1 MVPLYPLRFRP
12 IPRQYL
18 WGGQRLAASLGKKVP
33 PGEKLAESW
42 EIVDHG
48 PDQSVV
54 EFGPLA
60 ETTLG
65 RLVREQ
71 GSELLGR
78 HHPLPNS
85 LLEKGATAGL
95 SSSAGGKS
103 GENTAGQAS
112 SGTRNSRNRLFQ
124 RAAGFPLLL
133 KFLDAAAPLSVQ
145 VHLDDARAARLDPPE
160 SGKTEAWVV
169 LEAAPGGTIYA
180 GLKRG
185 VDRETLAAAI
195 SRGNCR
201 DCLHSFEPSP
211 GDCVLLPAGTVHA
224 LGAGLMVVEV
234 QQSSDVTYRL
244 FDWNRVGTDGR
255 PRPLHVEQGLDAIDF
270 DRGPVEPQRPRATDR
285 PEVSRLV
292 DCEKFVLDR
301 WDFDCRLSVGGD
313 GRCHVIA
320 VLEGAVRIE
329 GDPADSPLPRGGT
342 ALLPA
347 SLGNVRLTAQG
358 RTILLDVYLP

>member
-65 RLVREQ
+65 RLVGER

-78 HHPLPNS
+78 HHPLP
-85 LLEKGATAGL
+85 
-95 SSSAGGKS
+95 
-103 GENTAGQAS
+103 
-112 SGTRNSRNRLFQ
+112 
-124 RAAGFPLLL
+124 GFPLLL
-133 KFLDAAAPLSVQ
+133 KFLDAAATLSVQ
-145 VHLDDARAARLDPPE
+145 VHPDDACAARLDPPE

-255 PRPLHVEQGLDAIDF
+255 PRPLHVEQGLAAIDF
-270 DRGPVEPQRPRATDR
+270 DRGPVEPQRPRAPDR
-285 PEVSRLV
+285 PEVCRLV

>member
-1 MVPLYPLRFRP
+1 MLRPPMVPLYPLRFRP
-12 IPRQYL
+12 IPRRYL
-18 WGGQRLAASLGKKVP
+18 WGGRRLATSLGKKVP
-33 PGEKLAESW
+33 PGENWAESW

-65 RLVREQ
+65 RLVRER

-78 HHPLPNS
+78 HHPQP
-85 LLEKGATAGL
+85 
-95 SSSAGGKS
+95 
-103 GENTAGQAS
+103 
-112 SGTRNSRNRLFQ
+112 R
-124 RAAGFPLLL
+124 FPLLL

-145 VHLDDARAARLDPPE
+145 VHPDDARAARLDPPE
-160 SGKTEAWVV
+160 LGKTEAWVV

-195 SRGNCR
+195 RRGNCR

-211 GDCVLLPAGTVHA
+211 GDCILLPAGTVHA
-224 LGAGLMVVEV
+224 LGAGLLVVEV

-255 PRPLHVEQGLDAIDF
+255 PRSLHVEQGLDAIDF
-270 DRGPVEPQRPRATDR
+270 DRGPVEPQRPRKTDR

-301 WDFDCRLSVGGD
+301 WDFDCRLSAAAD

-347 SLGNVRLTAQG
+347 ALGNVRLTAQG
-358 RTILLDVYLP
+358 RTILLDAYLP

>member
-12 IPRQYL
+12 IPRRYL
-18 WGGQRLAASLGKKVP
+18 WGGRRLATSLGKKVP
-33 PGEKLAESW
+33 PGENWAESW
-42 EIVDHG
+42 EIVDLG

-65 RLVREQ
+65 RLVRER

-78 HHPLPNS
+78 HHPLP
-85 LLEKGATAGL
+85 
-95 SSSAGGKS
+95 
-103 GENTAGQAS
+103 
-112 SGTRNSRNRLFQ
+112 R
-124 RAAGFPLLL
+124 FPLLL
-133 KFLDAAAPLSVQ
+133 KFLDAAATLSVQ
-145 VHLDDARAARLDPPE
+145 VHPDDARATRLDPPE

-169 LEAAPGGTIYA
+169 LEAKPGGTIYA
-180 GLKRG
+180 GLKPG
-185 VDRETLAAAI
+185 VDRETLASAI
-195 SRGNCR
+195 RRGNCQ

-211 GDCVLLPAGTVHA
+211 DDCILLPAGTVHA
-224 LGAGLMVVEV
+224 LGAGLLVVEI

-270 DRGPVEPQRPRATDR
+270 DRGPVEPQRPRETDR

-292 DCEKFVLDR
+292 DGEKFVLDR
-301 WDFDCRLSVGGD
+301 WDFDCRLSAAVD
-313 GRCHVIA
+313 DRCHLIA

>member
-1 MVPLYPLRFRP
+1 MVSLYPLRFRP
-12 IPRQYL
+12 IPRRYL

-65 RLVREQ
+65 WLVRER

-78 HHPLPNS
+78 HHPQP
-85 LLEKGATAGL
+85 
-95 SSSAGGKS
+95 
-103 GENTAGQAS
+103 
-112 SGTRNSRNRLFQ
+112 R
-124 RAAGFPLLL
+124 FPLLL
-133 KFLDAAAPLSVQ
+133 KFLDAAATLSVQ
-145 VHLDDARAARLDPPE
+145 VHPDDARAARLDPPE

-185 VDRETLAAAI
+185 VDRETLTAAI

-211 GDCVLLPAGTVHA
+211 GDSVLLPAGTVHA
-224 LGAGLMVVEV
+224 LGAGLMVAEV

-244 FDWNRVGTDGR
+244 FDWNRVGTDGQ

-329 GDPADSPLPRGGT
+329 GDPADSHLPRGGT

-347 SLGNVRLTAQG
+347 ALGNVRLTAQG